1 MKMSLLGRAYS
12 AGCAYRTCIFN
23 RTPVLLSN
31 FRNASNHTNDELQK
45 VDQSPN
51 EAISVALPDLPKGT
65 VLTLFHKK
73 SRSMADFSSVE
84 LKSLLWQSSEIDK
97 KKLKKYYKKL
107 TKFGLTRL
115 VVISTIGGYA
125 MAPGAFDLATLACVS
140 AGTFACSAAAISTN
154 QFLETPYDSQM
165 NRTNERPLVRRFLT
179 PLHAMSFSMGSL
191 VTGSSLL
198 WFGVNP
204 LTAGL
209 GVLNYFLYGYV
220 YTPVKRTHISNTW
233 VGAIVGAIPPMMGW
247 AACTGSLDAGAFLLG
262 AILYSWQFPHF
273 NGLSWKLR
281 PDYSKAGYCMSAVSH
296 PQLCKRVAFR
306 HAFAMIPLCSLF
318 PVLGIT
324 SWNFPIASLPIN
336 AVFTY
341 YGWQFYKN
349 DDTKSAEYARK
360 LFFCSLIQL
369 PIVMLLM
376 IWYRSDSQDPKENF
390 ELQESE
396 MSMGSNIDPTE
407 GLHVESVTISEK

>member
-12 AGCAYRTCIFN
+12 AGCVYRACLSN
-23 RTPVLLSN
+23 RTPAFLSSV
-31 FRNASNHTNDELQK
+31 RNASTHSNDELQK
-45 VDQSPN
+45 VDHLPN
-51 EAISVALPDLPKGT
+51 EAISVALSDLPKGT
-65 VLTLFHKK
+65 VLTLFHKQSK
-73 SRSMADFSSVE
+73 SMADFSSVE

-140 AGTFACSAAAISTN
+140 AGTFLCSAAAISTN
-154 QFLETPYDSQM
+154 QFLEIPYDSQM
-165 NRTNERPLVRRFLT
+165 NRTNERPLVRRFLS
-179 PLHAMSFSMGSL
+179 LSHATSFSIGSL
-191 VTGSSLL
+191 VSGSSLL

-209 GVLNYFLYGYV
+209 GVLNYFLYAYV
-220 YTPVKRTHISNTW
+220 YTPIKRIHISNTW
-233 VGAIVGAIPPMMGW
+233 VGAVVGAIPPMMGW

-281 PDYSKAGYCMSAVSH
+281 SDYSRAGYCMSAVTH
-296 PQLCKRVAFR
+296 PQLCKRVALR
-306 HAFAMIPLCSLF
+306 HAFAMIPLCTLF

-324 SWNFPIASLPIN
+324 SWTFPIVSLPIN
-336 AVFTY
+336 TVFTY
-341 YGWQFYKN
+341 YGWRFYK
-349 DDTKSAEYARK
+349 DDDSKSGKAARK

-369 PIVMLLM
+369 PFVMFVM
-376 IWYRSDSQDPKENF
+376 ICCRRNDSHDPKESNEQMESDNSGSCF
-390 ELQESE
+390 YPADGLQ
-396 MSMGSNIDPTE
+396 
-407 GLHVESVTISEK
+407 VENKILS